1 MVKSTCIAHCTWMD
15 MDTPPRSMYIILQG
29 KVFCC
34 DTHVNISSATAT
46 MGCQFLWSAGQEST
60 SWGNMS
66 SLLLRCICSIS
77 RSQVVIISSSA
88 RPDIAVLNTMK
99 MIYFELIQCFFSI
112 KNPLELSSNSNSSC
126 SRWVDYVYEH
136 DFVAEL
142 WMQVADQ
149 TSRLESVRNPYTVQI
164 ECTMNTFLCQ

>member
-1 MVKSTCIAHCTWMD
+1 MVNSTGIAHCTWVD

-77 RSQVVIISSSA
+77 RSQVVIISTSA

-99 MIYFELIQCFFSI
+99 MIYLKLIQCFFSI
-112 KNPLELSSNSNSSC
+112 TIELSSNSNSTSTTKPRML
-126 SRWVDYVYEH
+126 SH
-136 DFVAEL
+136 DKH
-142 WMQVADQ
+142 
-149 TSRLESVRNPYTVQI
+149 T
-164 ECTMNTFLCQ
+164 CTFAIVFTCLCL

>member
-1 MVKSTCIAHCTWMD
+1 MD
-15 MDTPPRSMYIILQG
+15 GYGHKMRKMYIILLR

-66 SLLLRCICSIS
+66 SLLLRCICICSIS

-99 MIYFELIQCFFSI
+99 MIYLKLIQQCFFSI
-112 KNPLELSSNSNSSC
+112 TNPLTESGHTPTGRILSPSTEWLILDDAIPEIKFEKST
-126 SRWVDYVYEH
+126 E
-136 DFVAEL
+136 F
-142 WMQVADQ
+142 
-149 TSRLESVRNPYTVQI
+149 
-164 ECTMNTFLCQ
+164 

>member
-1 MVKSTCIAHCTWMD
+1 MRK
-15 MDTPPRSMYIILQG
+15 MYIILLR

-99 MIYFELIQCFFSI
+99 MIYLKLIQQCFFSI
-112 KNPLELSSNSNSSC
+112 TNPLELSSNSNSSC
-126 SRWVDYVYEH
+126 SQWTTCMRMTAWPSCGCRWRTRP
-136 DFVAEL
+136 
-142 WMQVADQ
+142 ADSSQ
-149 TSRLESVRNPYTVQI
+149 
-164 ECTMNTFLCQ
+164 